1 MVECSVVWLQ
11 SGGRRDGLGRS
22 VPGAGGRGWNRNGC
36 EALGKSEPFEQS
48 RRMRL
53 RLLNGDH
60 APLKLAHAPLKLV
73 DAPLE
78 LAHAP
83 FKLTHA
89 PLDLAHAPFKLTHA
103 PVKLVDAP
111 FDAIALIGNQEG
123 EADRGGD
130 DRPDDAAGGCEDGGV
145 RRHGGVPCAD
155 AGNGLT

>member
-1 MVECSVVWLQ
+1 M
-11 SGGRRDGLGRS
+11 D
-22 VPGAGGRGWNRNGC
+22 RNGC
-36 EALGKSEPFEQS
+36 EALGKSESFEQS

-53 RLLNGDH
+53 RFLNGDH
-60 APLKLAHAPLKLV
+60 APLKLAHAPLKLAHASINLV
-73 DAPLE
+73 DAPLK

-83 FKLTHA
+83 LK
-89 PLDLAHAPFKLTHA
+89 LAHAPVKLVDA

-111 FDAIALIGNQEG
+111 FDAIALIGNQES

>member
-1 MVECSVVWLQ
+1 MQRGMASVWRAARWVGPI
-11 SGGRRDGLGRS
+11 SPRRRRERVD
-22 VPGAGGRGWNRNGC
+22 RNGC
-36 EALGKSEPFEQS
+36 EALGKSESFEQS

-53 RLLNGDH
+53 RFLNGDH
-60 APLKLAHAPLKLV
+60 APLKLAHAPLKLAHASINLV
-73 DAPLE
+73 DAPLK

-83 FKLTHA
+83 LK
-89 PLDLAHAPFKLTHA
+89 LAHAPVKLVDA

-111 FDAIALIGNQEG
+111 FDAIALIGNQES